1 MDQRQAVAGGE
12 HGNVLVGTHV
22 SQRGGDPVKGRGK
35 AGTELKLCAIAR
47 VRERDASER
56 RQPASERPP
65 DGSP

>member
-1 MDQRQAVAGGE
+1 MCSWARTSAREG
-12 HGNVLVGTHV
+12 
-22 SQRGGDPVKGRGK
+22 GGDPVEGRGK